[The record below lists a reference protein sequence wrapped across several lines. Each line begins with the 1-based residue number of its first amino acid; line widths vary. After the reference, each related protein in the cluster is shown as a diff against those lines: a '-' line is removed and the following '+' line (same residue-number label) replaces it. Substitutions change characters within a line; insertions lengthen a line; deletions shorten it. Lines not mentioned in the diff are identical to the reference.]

1 MSFPDTV
8 VLFIL
13 ALLLFG
19 PKKLPGIARQVGKA
33 LNEFKRASNEFK
45 AQIESEINQL
55 DIREQQ
61 KERDQFQ
68 QRLESKT
75 DHDVLAPSE
84 PPAGAVSSSRHS
96 PESAPEP
103 FKSPNTSEDVNFPAH
118 DPTNA

>member
-8 VLFIL
+8 VLFVL

-55 DIREQQ
+55 DIQEQK

-75 DHDVLAPSE
+75 DHDVLPPSE
-84 PPAGAVSSSRHS
+84 PQSGTVFSSRHS
-96 PESAPEP
+96 AEAAPEP
-103 FKSPNTSEDVNFPAH
+103 FKSPSTSEDVNFPAH